1 MAMNRSAAE
10 QLRILLSGT
19 VQVVPEDDFR
29 RAVDNAAR
37 GKRAPLRVKFGVDP
51 TRPDLHL
58 GHAVPLRKLR
68 QFQELGHVAVLV
80 IGGFTAQVGDPS
92 GRSEQRTVMTAEEVM
107 ANAKTYLD
115 QVGRVLLDERLE
127 IVNNADWLGAM
138 RTGDVLEISSRVTVA
153 QVLERSDFASRMAAN
168 EPLSMMEM
176 FYPILQGQDSVAIG
190 ADVEIGGIDQTFN
203 LLMGRDLQAAAG
215 QAPQVAMTLPL
226 LAGLDGTRKMS
237 KSYDNYVAFE
247 DPPEIMYRKLLV
259 VPEPVLEDYLRLTT
273 DLHPDEVDTLLTM
286 WRGGQ
291 MSRSDVAERLARDV
305 VGLFYDADTAARA
318 AAASA
323 AS

>member
-1 MAMNRSAAE
+1 MAMNLSASE
-10 QLRILLSGT
+10 QLRILLSGI

-29 RAVDNAAR
+29 RAIEDAAR
-37 GKRAPLRVKFGVDP
+37 GDRPPLRVKFGVDP

-68 QFQELGHVAVLV
+68 QFQELGHTAVLV

-92 GRSEQRTVMTAEEVM
+92 GRSAQRSVMTAEEVM

-168 EPLSMMEM
+168 EPLSMLEM
-176 FYPILQGQDSVAIG
+176 FYPILQGQDSVAIR
-190 ADVEIGGIDQTFN
+190 ADVEIGGTDQTFN
-203 LLMGRDLQAAAG
+203 LLMGRDLQSAAG

-226 LAGLDGTRKMS
+226 LTGLDGTQKMS

-247 DPPEIMYRKLLV
+247 DPPDIMYRKLLT
-259 VPEPVLEDYLRLTT
+259 VPEPVLEEYLRLTT
-273 DLHPDEVDTLLTM
+273 DLHPDELDRLLAA
-286 WRGGQ
+286 RDRGQ
-291 MSRSDVAERLARDV
+291 MSTSDVTERLAREV
-305 VGLFYDADTAARA
+305 VGLFYGVDAAEKV
-318 AAASA
+318 ASA
-323 AS
+323 ASAS

>member
-1 MAMNRSAAE
+1 MNRSGAE
-10 QLRILLSGT
+10 QLRILLSGI

-29 RAVDNAAR
+29 RVVEDAAR
-37 GKRAPLRVKFGVDP
+37 GERAPLRVKFGVDP

-68 QFQELGHVAVLV
+68 QFQELGHMAILV

-92 GRSEQRTVMTAEEVM
+92 GRSEQRTVMTAGDVM

-115 QVGRVLLDERLE
+115 QVGRVLLDDRLE

-190 ADVEIGGIDQTFN
+190 ADVEIGGTDQTFN
-203 LLMGRDLQAAAG
+203 LLMGRDLQVGAG
-215 QAPQVAMTLPL
+215 QTPQVAMTLPL

-247 DPPEIMYRKLLV
+247 DPPEVMYRKLLGL
-259 VPEPVLEDYLRLTT
+259 PESLLEDYLRLTT
-273 DLHPDEVDTLLTM
+273 DLHPDEVDALLAAWQRRELTA
-286 WRGGQ
+286 G
-291 MSRSDVAERLARDV
+291 DVTERLAREV
-305 VGLFYDADTAARA
+305 VALYYGAETAATV
-318 AAASA
+318 ASA
-323 AS
+323 TS

>member
-1 MAMNRSAAE
+1 MAMNLSAAE
-10 QLRILLSGT
+10 QLRILLSGI

-29 RAVDNAAR
+29 RAIDDAAR
-37 GKRAPLRVKFGVDP
+37 GNRSPLRVKFGVDP

-68 QFQELGHVAVLV
+68 QFQDLGHTAVLV

-92 GRSEQRTVMTAEEVM
+92 GRSAQRTVMTAEQVM
-107 ANAKTYLD
+107 ANAKTYLA
-115 QVGRVLLDERLE
+115 QVGRVLNDERLE

-138 RTGDVLEISSRVTVA
+138 RTEDVLEISSRVTVA

-168 EPLSMMEM
+168 EPLSVLEM
-176 FYPILQGQDSVAIG
+176 FYPILQGQDSVAIR
-190 ADVEIGGIDQTFN
+190 ADVEIGGTDQTFN
-203 LLMGRDLQAAAG
+203 LLMGRNLQAAAG
-215 QAPQVAMTLPL
+215 QTPQVAMTLPL
-226 LAGLDGTRKMS
+226 LTGLDGTQKMS

-247 DPPEIMYRKLLV
+247 DPPETMYRKLLS
-259 VPEPVLEDYLRLTT
+259 VPEQVLEQYLSLTT
-273 DLHPDEVDTLLTM
+273 DLHPDEKDRMLTA

-291 MSRSDVAERLARDV
+291 LSRSDVAERLARAV
-305 VGLFYDADTAARA
+305 VGLFYGAGAAGRVA
-318 AAASA
+318 SASA